1 MNLEFYNQT
10 GKIISTE
17 IVENKFVYAK
27 IQLSI
32 SNLIIENVIVKNP
45 FGITGQ
51 PVEGSVCIVSCNDQ
65 DTSQYFAEIIDTKFA
80 NMLPNATCV
89 YGRGGNYV
97 FFMENGDIEI
107 KNKGANIKLT
117 SSNIEITGNVKITGT
132 LEVTGN
138 STLTGNGTS
147 IAGKT
152 FISHTHSGV
161 TAGGANTGGV
171 VWL

>member
-17 IVENKFVYAK
+17 IIEQKFVYAK
-27 IQLSI
+27 IKLTV
-32 SNLIIENVIVKNP
+32 SNLIIEDVIIKSP
-45 FGITGQ
+45 FGIVAPPTN
-51 PVEGSVCIVSCNDQ
+51 GSVCIVSCNDQ
-65 DTSQYFAEIIDTKFA
+65 DTSQYYAEVIDTKFVNA
-80 NMLPNATCV
+80 TENATCI
-89 YGRGGNYV
+89 YGKGGNYI
-97 FFMENGDIEI
+97 FFMDNGDIEI
-107 KNKGANIKLT
+107 KNATANIKLNG
-117 SSNIEITGNVKITGT
+117 SNIEITGNVKITGN
-132 LEVTGN
+132 LQVTGN

-171 VWL
+171 T